1 MSQQTTP
8 CPNCEGTT
16 LYRAEGIG
24 AGGGYSPDYLPGLG
38 TFLKGAKFDVVVCRT
53 CGLTRWYAQPEARQ
67 RLGDSKKWKRV

>member
-1 MSQQTTP
+1 VSQQTTP

-24 AGGGYSPDYLPGLG
+24 AGGGYSPD
-38 TFLKGAKFDVVVCRT
+38 FLKGAKFDVVVCRT
-53 CGLTRWYAQPEARQ
+53 CGLTRWYARPEARQ